1 MNSEHGFVRISAH
14 SPRVAIGNPEKN
26 ANNTLLDVKNLFN
39 ADIVLYPELSMTGYT
54 CGDLFGQE
62 NLVQEA
68 LVETKKLA
76 GQVGKKMVV
85 VGLPFVFESNLYNC
99 AAVLNNG
106 RIVGII
112 PKQYLP
118 TYKEFYEKRWFQA
131 GEGLPNS
138 TVDIGYVVPFGPNL
152 LFRYG
157 DIKVGIEIC
166 EDVWMPIPPSCYHT
180 IAGANIIL
188 NLSASN
194 ETVGKSDYR
203 TDLVKNQS
211 GRCVCAYAYASSGP
225 MESTSDLVFGGH
237 SLIAENSHIL
247 AESPRVGK
255 GNKDSSSIL
264 ADVDY
269 QKLNHERR
277 SSTSFGDS
285 ASCVTDHIEVPIEL
299 VDRKMEDYFSHLGKA
314 LRRSVPKHP
323 FVPSEPKRLRD
334 RCEDIFGIQ
343 AMGLVGRL
351 TNIRG
356 PINIGISG
364 GLDSTLALLVAAKAF
379 DHITQNRM
387 RIHGVTMPGFGTTKK
402 TKKNAKKLMKGLRI
416 TQEEIDIRP
425 MCIQMFNDIGHRPF
439 GIGKEGYTLTKDVL
453 EEGLTNL
460 EPGAQDLIFENVQ
473 ARIRTSILMSKGFVL
488 GTGDLS
494 ELALGWC
501 TYNGDHMSMYNVN
514 CSIPKTLVKFLVE
527 YVANNDPDFIDVK
540 DTLLKIVDTEI
551 SPELLPPGKDGEI
564 AQSTE
569 DKLGPYELHDFFLS
583 HFIRNGSRPSKIYL
597 LACQAFLGDYETEF
611 IKKTLKTFFERFF
624 NNQFKRN
631 CVPDGPKVG
640 SVSLSPRG
648 DWRMPS
654 DADVELWLKEVE
666 EL

>member
-1 MNSEHGFVRISAH
+1 MNNKYGFVRVAAV
-14 SPRVAIGNPEKN
+14 SPRVYIGNPEQN
-26 ANNTLLDVKNLFN
+26 AIDARSEINHLDN
-39 ADIVLYPELSMTGYT
+39 ADIVLFPELSMTGYT

-62 NLVQEA
+62 SLTDNA
-68 LVETKKLA
+68 LKETVKLA
-76 GQVGKKMVV
+76 ERIGEQLVI

-99 AAVLNNG
+99 AAVLNDG
-106 RIVGII
+106 YIVGIV

-131 GEGLPNS
+131 GEGLPNT
-138 TVDIGYVVPFGPNL
+138 TVEIGDRVVPFGPNI
-152 LFRYG
+152 LFSYEG
-157 DIKVGIEIC
+157 VKVGIEIC

-255 GNKDSSSIL
+255 GNHNASVIA
-264 ADVDY
+264 ADIDY
-269 QKLNHERR
+269 EKLNHERR

-285 ASCVTDHIEVPIEL
+285 ASCVTNHFQLPIKL
-299 VDRKMEDYFSHLGKA
+299 A
-314 LRRSVPKHP
+314 NRSETTPIKRVISKHP
-323 FVPSEPKRLRD
+323 FVPSDKKRLRD

-343 AMGLVGRL
+343 TMGLVKRL
-351 TNIRG
+351 ESIRG

-364 GLDSTLALLVAAKAF
+364 GLDSTLALLVAVKACDEFDF
-379 DHITQNRM
+379 DHK
-387 RIHGVTMPGFGTTKK
+387 RIQGITMPGFGTTKK
-402 TKKNAKKLMKGLRI
+402 TKKNAKKLMKGLGI
-416 TQEEIDIRP
+416 TQKEIDIRP
-425 MCIQMFNDIGHRPF
+425 MCIQMFNDMGHHNPF
-439 GIGKEGYTLTKDVL
+439 GIGKKKHTLTKDVL
-453 EEGLTNL
+453 EEGLKNL

-473 ARIRTSILMSKGFVL
+473 ARIRTLTLMSHGFVL

-527 YVANNDPDFIDVK
+527 YVANNDPAFEKVK
-540 DTLLKIVDTEI
+540 DTLLDIVDTEI

-583 HFIRNGSRPSKIYL
+583 HFIRNGSSPQKILL
-597 LACQAFLGDYETEF
+597 LACQAFESDYEPDF
-611 IKKTLKTFFERFF
+611 IKATLITFLKRFF
-624 NNQFKRN
+624 ANQFKRN

-654 DADVELWLKEVE
+654 DADVSMWIKELE
-666 EL
+666 E

>member
-1 MNSEHGFVRISAH
+1 MNKYGFVRVTAV
-14 SPRVAIGNPEKN
+14 SPRVYIGNPEQ
-26 ANNTLLDVKNLFN
+26 NLFE
-39 ADIVLYPELSMTGYT
+39 AHGELARSDDSDIILFPELSMTGYT

-62 NLVQEA
+62 SLTNNA
-68 LVETKKLA
+68 LKETVRLA
-76 GQVGKKMVV
+76 DGVGNQLVV

-106 RIVGII
+106 RIVGIV

-131 GEGLPNS
+131 GEGLPN
-138 TVDIGYVVPFGPNL
+138 TEVEIEGRAVLFGPNL
-152 LFRYG
+152 LFSYEG
-157 DIKVGIEIC
+157 VKVGIEIC

-180 IAGANIIL
+180 IAGANVIL

-255 GNKDSSSIL
+255 GNHSASVIT

-269 QKLNHERR
+269 EKLNHERR

-285 ASCVTDHIEVPIEL
+285 ASCVTNHDTIPIEL
-299 VDRKMEDYFSHLGKA
+299 VNRPEVVTPIKRVIA
-314 LRRSVPKHP
+314 KHP
-323 FVPSEPKRLRD
+323 FVPSDKERLRD

-343 AMGLVGRL
+343 TMGLVGRL
-351 TNIRG
+351 ANIRG

-364 GLDSTLALLVAAKAF
+364 GLDSTLALLVAIKACDHFRF
-379 DHITQNRM
+379 DHR
-387 RIHGVTMPGFGTTKK
+387 RIQGITMPGFGTTKK
-402 TKKNAKKLMKGLRI
+402 TKKNAKKLMKGLGI
-416 TQEEIDIRP
+416 TQKEIDIRP
-425 MCIQMFNDIGHRPF
+425 MALQVFNDMEHTPF
-439 GIGKEGYTLTKDVL
+439 GIGSTPLTLEDLQGGL
-453 EEGLTNL
+453 ESL
-460 EPGAQDLIFENVQ
+460 EPGAQDLVFENVQ
-473 ARIRTSILMSKGFVL
+473 ARVRTLTLMSHGFVL

-527 YVANNDPDFIDVK
+527 YVANNDPAFKKVK
-540 DTLLKIVDTEI
+540 DTLLDIVDTEI

-583 HFIRNGSRPSKIYL
+583 HFIRNGSSPQKILL
-597 LACQAFLGDYETEF
+597 LACQAFESDYEPDF
-611 IKKTLKTFFERFF
+611 IKVTLITFLKRFF
-624 NNQFKRN
+624 ANQFKRN

-654 DADVELWLKEVE
+654 DADVSMWIKELE
-666 EL
+666 E

>member
-1 MNSEHGFVRISAH
+1 MNSKDGFVRIAAL
-14 SPRVAIGNPEKN
+14 SPRVAIGNPDKN
-26 ANNTLLDVKNLFN
+26 VNYLWAEINHLEH
-39 ADIVLYPELSMTGYT
+39 ADIILSPELSITGYT

-62 NLVQEA
+62 RLTLKA
-68 LVETKKLA
+68 LSATH
-76 GQVGKKMVV
+76 KMALNVSEQIVV

-99 AAVLNNG
+99 AAVLNDG
-106 RIVGII
+106 RIAGII

-118 TYKEFYEKRWFQA
+118 TYKEFYEKRWFQS
-131 GEGLPNS
+131 GEGLPN
-138 TVDIGYVVPFGPNL
+138 TMVDIYGQATPFGPNL
-152 LFRYG
+152 LFAYEG
-157 DIKVGIEIC
+157 VKVGVEIC

-237 SLIAENSHIL
+237 SLIGENSHIL

-255 GNKDSSSIL
+255 GNKSSSVIV

-285 ASCVTDHIEVPIEL
+285 TSCVTNHVTIPVEL
-299 VDRKMEDYFSHLGKA
+299 TDYVESLSLKRK
-314 LRRSVPKHP
+314 VPKHP
-323 FVPSEPKRLRD
+323 FVPSDPKRLHD

-343 AMGLVGRL
+343 MMGLAGRL
-351 TNIRG
+351 PYITG
-356 PINIGISG
+356 PLNIGVSG
-364 GLDSTLALLVAAKAF
+364 GLDSTLALLVAAKACDELMF
-379 DHITQNRM
+379 GRK
-387 RIHGVTMPGFGTTKK
+387 RIQGITMPGFGTTKK
-402 TKKNAKKLMKGLRI
+402 TKKNAKKLMRGLGI
-416 TQEEIDIRP
+416 SQKEIDIRA
-425 MCIQMFNDIGHRPF
+425 MALQMFNDMGYRPF
-439 GIGKEGYTLTKDVL
+439 DIGIPKEALTMEVL
-453 EEGLTNL
+453 EEGLANL
-460 EPGAQDLIFENVQ
+460 EPNAQDLTFENVQ
-473 ARIRTSILMSKGFVL
+473 ARVRTLTLMSHGFVL

-527 YVANNDPDFIDVK
+527 YVANNDESFSNVK
-540 DTLLKIVDTEI
+540 DILLDVVDTEI

-564 AQSTE
+564 VQSTE

-583 HFIRNGSRPSKIYL
+583 HFIRNGSSPTKIYH
-597 LACQAFLGDYETEF
+597 LACHAFRSDYDCEV
-611 IKKTLKTFFERFF
+611 IKKTLGIFFHRFF
-624 NNQFKRN
+624 TNQFKRN

-654 DADVELWLKEVE
+654 DADAKMWLKEVD